1 MGEQLQ
7 DVTLE
12 KQALQRNYE
21 GMSMMMQ
28 HKVLEIQQLTR
39 QLEMERSTT
48 LSLVLKIEDL
58 QARATGAEAA
68 NVRLTLLPVQL
79 AELQA
84 THDKLRVDATATGV
98 KLEAANEHIA
108 RLARQV
114 DRAEAEVSKFQRQL
128 EESRNARMGS
138 RDQAQEL
145 NTQLTAAQGDM
156 RALLSE
162 LHATRDGVLRCSKQ
176 AAAAEQRC
184 VQLAAR
190 VSTLEDVEASCKARI
205 RALQHQFDE
214 TSGRN
219 RALEVAISTAHSQE
233 HVLECQLRSGAR
245 SLQIALQYQADLH
258 ERIKGLEVAV
268 AAEQASWAVSQA
280 AAVQARSLLSDTEDR
295 LQQALSSSMVAD
307 EVMAAMQGQVAQARG
322 AAAEA
327 NLRTQAA
334 AAAHDEAL
342 TGATATVA
350 AAQARAADTDTRY
363 RQLLHRSQAGE
374 LVAHLCLLMCKRDP
388 LQHMDGVHAVVICC
402 SHPGCGTPTSA
413 QEALTLAVHRS
424 EVVWDKLSLAGSRV
438 VRGLSDEQGRQE
450 TMLGG
455 SAPLLLSHQ
464 QQLKLGQHASL
475 TSSLCPLCP
484 LGRLCLLPCTTVL
497 QYKLEQWEST
507 TTALEEQ
514 CGHLGGGLA
523 ALGHLSAARV
533 AQQARR
539 AVDAPGGAAVQGAR
553 VAVLEAELRTEQQAH
568 ANLRKSRVRAE
579 AEHAST
585 VKSLRKASDALVA
598 AERARLGGQLSGVE
612 GEVARLQAAYAADK
626 RSSAQ
631 LLEMEKS
638 AWGRQVSAL
647 QQDIRLL
654 QSQLSAR
661 PQGSASEEKDADL
674 AVMNGQHKIAVEALV
689 AKNRA
694 QVERLQAS
702 LMQVRQNVTTSW
714 DASMLLLSDMVLVA
728 SGLAKLNVAVKDCLT
743 GSDFRSMS
751 EDGTGTATAKA
762 AGLLRLHFSHITDA
776 VLQSLHASFTKAQP
790 PPSKGTAEWS
800 ALTKELRSTVAMML
814 AVEESLACQCTCLA
828 CLQVFTHPVMCVPCG
843 HSYCRSCLQLTG
855 MTCQECDGAQVRV
868 TVPNAPL
875 DAICSKYDV
884 KLSAL
889 TSIQRVVSS
898 M

>member
-145 NTQLTAAQGDM
+145 NTQLTQAAQGDM

-450 TMLGG
+450 TMLG
-455 SAPLLLSHQ
+455 
-464 QQLKLGQHASL
+464 
-475 TSSLCPLCP
+475 
-484 LGRLCLLPCTTVL
+484 VL

-585 VKSLRKASDALVA
+585 VKSLRKACDALVA